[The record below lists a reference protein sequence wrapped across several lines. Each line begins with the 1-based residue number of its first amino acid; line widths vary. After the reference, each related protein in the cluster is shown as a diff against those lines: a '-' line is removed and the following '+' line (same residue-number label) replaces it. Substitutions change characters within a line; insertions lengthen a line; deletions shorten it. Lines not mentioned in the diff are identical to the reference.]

1 MLELL
6 AERYPGMELVGL
18 DFSPNMLQVAKERLA
33 GFANVSLEQGDAMHL
48 GYADGSFDCVVS
60 AFALRNMASCERAV
74 GEIARVLKPGGV
86 VCCMDSFVPE
96 CRALLPLY
104 RLYFKRL
111 MPLIGGRDKQAQG
124 IRLAVQEH
132 GGLRLGGGACR
143 DAEALGNSGY
153 GEAELHVW
161 SVRMHSWQEVI
172 E

>member
-1 MLELL
+1 MGCGWRHAELL
-6 AERYPGMELVGL
+6 AERYWAWRSSAGL
-18 DFSPNMLQVAKERLA
+18 LPDMLQVAKERLA

-74 GEIARVLKPGGV
+74 GEIARVLRPGGV

-111 MPLIGGRDKQAQG
+111 MPLIGGG
-124 IRLAVQEH
+124 ISRRREYDWLCRSTEDFVSA
-132 GGLRLGGGACR
+132 GLPGC
-143 DAEALGNSGY
+143 
-153 GEAELHVW
+153 
-161 SVRMHSWQEVI
+161 
-172 E
+172 

>member
-111 MPLIGGRDKQAQG
+111 MPLIGGRDKQAPGNTTGCAGARRTSSRRRCLPGMLRRSG
-124 IRLAVQEH
+124 IAVTEK
-132 GGLRLGGGACR
+132 RSFMFGACVCIVGR
-143 DAEALGNSGY
+143 K
-153 GEAELHVW
+153 
-161 SVRMHSWQEVI
+161 
-172 E
+172 